1 MKPIKSWTRLDW
13 FANVSL
19 LVLIAYCVALPFVDI
34 S

>member
-1 MKPIKSWTRLDW
+1 MKPIKSWTGMDW

-19 LVLIAYCVALPFVDI
+19 LILIAYAVALPFVDI